1 MTDPLTEA
9 QLEAELLK
17 LSRSRASGT
26 LTQARVKSAHRSVLQ
41 ARRRERLAEEKAERE
56 RLRQQEHEVQ
66 LVWPSPTPDEPVPD
80 CPGYWPHE
88 TQELWDSNPS
98 AALHLWSLGDG
109 RGASFQ
115 NEGQCVAFVVK
126 QARQTCLAERARIGL
141 VAFRN
146 KYGLGPYH
154 VRAMRRCVNQAAG
167 QE

>member
-26 LTQARVKSAHRSVLQ
+26 LTQARVAADRSVLQ

-88 TQELWDSNPS
+88 TQELWDSNQS

-115 NEGQCVAFVVK
+115 EPRSVCGLRR
-126 QARQTCLAERARIGL
+126 QAS
-141 VAFRN
+141 
-146 KYGLGPYH
+146 
-154 VRAMRRCVNQAAG
+154 AADMSG
-167 QE
+167 